1 MTPLRIAV
9 DADSGV
15 APWRQIYDQIERMIA
30 GGTLPPGAR
39 LPPIRQLARDLGL
52 ASGTVA
58 RVYRELE
65 AVDLVTTGRARG
77 TTVTE
82 PAVRKSQATL
92 LHTEAARFAAYAHD
106 LGVDAET
113 AAEAVRAAYTRVTE
127 SRASPTTDQE
137 GAAITRP
144 APRARPVTDC

>member
-1 MTPLRIAV
+1 MSTLRVAI

-15 APWRQIYDQIERMIA
+15 APWRQIYDQIERLIA

-58 RVYRELE
+58 RVYHELE
-65 AVDLVTTGRARG
+65 AVKLVTTGRARG

-82 PAVRKSQATL
+82 PAARKSRTTL
-92 LHTEAARFAAYAHD
+92 LRAEAARFAAYAHD
-106 LGVDAET
+106 LGVDADT
-113 AAEAVRAAYTRVTE
+113 AAGAVRTAYAEMAT
-127 SRASPTTDQE
+127 PDLD
-137 GAAITRP
+137 GG
-144 APRARPVTDC
+144 